1 MTDRSFGTPADVI
14 TTSLGELFEILAPE
28 EKSRII
34 GFMLREDFPPSEE
47 SSTSAEE
54 KLERMKQRVN
64 ALRDSEKEA
73 LLQHLL
79 RDNAAL
85 AAQRERLW
93 QNAHYDAVTGECGV
107 LARAAGKD
115 EVDRELARID
125 RHGGQL
131 TLCLID
137 VDDFKKIN
145 DTYGHYTGDEVL
157 RVVARQ
163 IKQHIRP
170 ADVVVRWGG
179 DEFLVLLLE
188 SAKSAGRVLGKRLQ
202 NKEEPIELRINTRRV
217 IPVEISMGHK
227 HLAIE
232 PGTLASQI
240 GDDFEIARDE
250 IIKNIDRKM
259 YRQKSTRKKNGARG

>member
-131 TLCLID
+131 TLC
-137 VDDFKKIN
+137 
-145 DTYGHYTGDEVL
+145 YTGDEVL